1 MKLHKL
7 VLSPSVLSSTRRLQL
22 PGPFIHQERIP
33 FILLQ
38 LNPFLV
44 LIISGQVPVVI
55 NMPQNGSSRPSS
67 SQVVHEVLRK
77 RSRSELMNRSHN
89 QLLLSKLPAE
99 PAWVIESGK
108 MEAGYRDAV
117 SVRTQ
122 CNMLQS
128 PPWTHPLNHS
138 VRKSG

>member
-1 MKLHKL
+1 MKLYKL
-7 VLSPSVLSSTRRLQL
+7 VLSPSVLSSTRCLQL
-22 PGPFIHQERIP
+22 PSPFIHQERIS

-55 NMPQNGSSRPSS
+55 NMPHNGSSRPSS
-67 SQVVHEVLRK
+67 SQVFHEVLRK

-89 QLLLSKLPAE
+89 QLLLSELPAE
-99 PAWVIESGK
+99 PAWVIESGEMK
-108 MEAGYRDAV
+108 ADHMNAV
-117 SVRTQ
+117 RVGMQ
-122 CNMLQS
+122 CHMLQS

>member
-1 MKLHKL
+1 MKLYKL
-7 VLSPSVLSSTRRLQL
+7 VLSSSILSSTRRLQL

-55 NMPQNGSSRPSS
+55 NLPQNGSLRPSS
-67 SQVVHEVLRK
+67 NQVVHEVLRK
-77 RSRSELMNRSHN
+77 RSRPELMNWSHD

-99 PAWVIESGK
+99 LAWVIESGK
-108 MEAGYRDAV
+108 MEASYRDTV
-117 SVRTQ
+117 SVR
-122 CNMLQS
+122 M
-128 PPWTHPLNHS
+128 
-138 VRKSG
+138 

>member
-22 PGPFIHQERIP
+22 PGPFNHQERIL

-44 LIISGQVPVVI
+44 LIISGQVPVII
-55 NMPQNGSSRPSS
+55 NMPYNGFSRPSS
-67 SQVVHEVLRK
+67 GQVVHEVLRK

-89 QLLLSKLPAE
+89 QLLLSELPVE
-99 PAWVIESGK
+99 PAWVIESGE

-122 CNMLQS
+122 CHMLQS

-138 VRKSG
+138 VKKSG